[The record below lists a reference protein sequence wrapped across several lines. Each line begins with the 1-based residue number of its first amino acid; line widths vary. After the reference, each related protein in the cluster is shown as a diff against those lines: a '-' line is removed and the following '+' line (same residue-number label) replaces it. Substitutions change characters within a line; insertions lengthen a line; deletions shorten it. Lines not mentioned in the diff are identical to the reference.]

1 VVELEVLGPLVVW
14 AGGRQL
20 RLGPALRVLLLCLL
34 CADGEL
40 VLAGLLSETGSPGG
54 SPATLRSHVS
64 HLRRAISDATGQGRD
79 DRDSVIVTDRVGGA
93 TAYALRLDAD
103 KVDASRFVRDVGRGI
118 RELQAG
124 DAEQAARR
132 AANVRT
138 GFFQRAASW
147 SSACGMS

>member
-1 VVELEVLGPLVVW
+1 LWHEVGSGRTGSAWSPGRL

-40 VLAGLLSETGSPGG
+40 VLAGRLAGLLSETGSPGG

-64 HLRRAISDATGQGRD
+64 HLRRAISDATGRGRD

-103 KVDASRFVRDVGRGI
+103 KVDASRFAECPAAGCQSFRGT
-118 RELQAG
+118 
-124 DAEQAARR
+124 
-132 AANVRT
+132 RT
-138 GFFQRAASW
+138 SQ
-147 SSACGMS
+147 